1 MPTKREQNAA
11 RIKFKALEYVLSESE
26 RRNFADIQVTEI
38 CKYVEISKVTFFK
51 YFTSKVDL
59 LLYYRSILTLNLII
73 KIAESKIE
81 GMKAINVIVQ
91 HFASEYAQRP
101 SMVLGLIH
109 YFTDSTTYV
118 NPIHVKP
125 AERLLF
131 FPESSNIDYEVISF
145 DQLVEQQM
153 LDIVFKKQ
161 STLSVNSQQLTEVFL
176 STLYGTIVVCRMKK
190 ADHVS
195 MFFFQILGTVFPGIK
210 G

>member
-11 RIKFKALEYVLSESE
+11 KIKFKALKYVLNESKS
-26 RRNFADIQVTEI
+26 RNFADIQVVEI
-38 CKYVEISKVTFFK
+38 CKNVGISKVTFFK

-73 KIAESKIE
+73 KITESKIE
-81 GMKAINVIVQ
+81 GMKALNVIVQ
-91 HFASEYAQRP
+91 HFASEYTKRP

-131 FPESSNIDYEVISF
+131 FPEATDINYEIISF

-161 STLSVNSQQLTEVFL
+161 STLSVSSQQLSEVFL
-176 STLYGTIVVCRMKK
+176 STLYGTVVVCRMKK
-190 ADHVS
+190 IDYVS
-195 MFFFQILGTVFPGIK
+195 MFFFQVLGTVFPGIK